1 MKSFESLEIHLRIPD
16 LWQQQALAS
25 LRQGR
30 DVVVH
35 APTGAGKT
43 HLVELLFSSN
53 FKKQIVHSVP
63 TRALANDKL
72 REWKDKGWR
81 VGIVTGD
88 LSVDAD
94 APLVVATLETQKQ
107 RFVEGEGPGLF
118 VVDEYQMLG
127 DSVRGINYELTIAM
141 TPPQT
146 GLLLLSGSVS
156 NPEAVVDWLK
166 RMGRDPVLVKTEDR
180 PVPLEEVRLEALNYN
195 PPKAVRG
202 FWPRLMA
209 RALMGDLGPVLL
221 FAPKRSESE
230 KLAKHLAA
238 ALPIEVPLTLSAD
251 QKRLAGRTLEKLLV
265 KRVAFHHSGLSYQQ
279 RAGLVEPLAKAGQL
293 RVVVSTTGLA
303 AGVNFSMRSVMV
315 TSGEYQVDHAQQ
327 LLRPDELLQMFGRAG
342 RRGLDEVGYALAVSD
357 KPRIRD
363 ARPLPT
369 KRPAIVDW
377 PSLIGIMAVAC
388 DRGVSPFQAAVT
400 ACARLFSRESVPIG
414 VEHSLSNPEVPCGL
428 QIDVSR
434 ARYSRADKQEML
446 NTAGEWE
453 PLPEMRLVPLKAVRL
468 WEEQDFILFLSD
480 AESVRGLGPGGL
492 ISIGSKNEKRFGK
505 RSAIAFR
512 SPRLESVYSLAGWFR
527 QSMASRRKV
536 ALEEIPKKWEADALA
551 ELELDVLSEI
561 AEQGECVRSRPE
573 GNRWVIHLDLSAM
586 EIPAYRDAAGIGI
599 MNPQTRESLPVECH
613 DCDQLAFCETA
624 SIRHSPALAW
634 QQLNLVKPNGV
645 PTLRG
650 RVFSFFNGGEGL
662 AIAAALEESSYS
674 VDAIA
679 IDIANLRA
687 GFRFDDHSQFSH
699 RLARS
704 CRLAFSDRSYDGYLK
719 HGLPLHYGE
728 GAAEVIAS
736 NLSTPR
742 KAHQLFDD
750 RLKPGDLQRARLEWQ
765 SLLRQIV
772 NAPDLDWDRW
782 RELKQ
787 AAMVHLDEERD
798 IIAFDS
804 LPPLEPRQQQRV
816 NHRLRFPQM

>member
-1 MKSFESLEIHLRIPD
+1 MKSFESLEIRLRIPD

-25 LRQGR
+25 LRQGK

-43 HLVELLFSSN
+43 YLVELLFSSN

-88 LSVDAD
+88 LSVDGD
-94 APLVVATLETQKQ
+94 APLVVATLETQKL
-107 RFVEGEGPGLF
+107 RFIEGEGPDLF

-127 DSVRGINYELTIAM
+127 DSIRGINYELTIAM
-141 TPPQT
+141 APPQT
-146 GLLLLSGSVS
+146 RLLLLSGSVS

-166 RMGRDPVLVKTEDR
+166 RMGRDPVLVKTDDR
-180 PVPLEEVRLEALNYN
+180 PVPLEEVRLETMNFN
-195 PPKAVRG
+195 PPKSVKG

-209 RALMGDLGPVLL
+209 RALMGDLGPILL

-238 ALPIEVPLTLSAD
+238 ALPIEAPLSLSAE

-303 AGVNFSMRSVMV
+303 AGVNFSMRSVLV
-315 TSGEYQVDHAQQ
+315 TSGEYQVDHVQQ

-357 KPRIRD
+357 KPRLRD

-377 PSLIGIMAVAC
+377 PSLLGIMAVAH
-388 DRGVSPFQAAVT
+388 DRGVPPFQAAAD
-400 ACARLFSRESVPIG
+400 ACFRLFSREPVAIG
-414 VEHSLSNPEVPCGL
+414 VERSLLNPEMPCGL
-428 QIDVSR
+428 MIDASR
-434 ARYSRADKQEML
+434 ARHARADKQEML

-453 PLPEMRLVPLKAVRL
+453 PLPEATPVPLENVRQ
-468 WEEQDFILFLSD
+468 WEDSKFVPFLSN
-480 AESVRGLGPGGL
+480 AESVRDLGAGGL
-492 ISIGSKNEKRFGK
+492 VAMGSKGEKRFGK

-512 SPRLESVYSLAGWFR
+512 DRGSESVYSLAGWFR
-527 QSMASRRKV
+527 RSMATRRKV
-536 ALEEIPKKWEADALA
+536 SLEDIPKKWEAGALG
-551 ELELDVLSEI
+551 ELELDVLTEI
-561 AEQGECVRSRPE
+561 AAQGQCVRSRAE
-573 GNRWVIHLDLSAM
+573 GKRWVIHFDMSAVEFSAHLDAG
-586 EIPAYRDAAGIGI
+586 GIGI
-599 MNPQTRESLPVECH
+599 TNPQTREALPAECRS
-613 DCDQLAFCETA
+613 CDQLDICGKA
-624 SIRHSPALAW
+624 SIRRSPALAW
-634 QQLNLVKPNGV
+634 EQLKLMEPNGV

-674 VDAIA
+674 VDAIV

-704 CRLAFSDRSYDGYLK
+704 CRLAFRDRSYDGYLK
-719 HGLPLHYGE
+719 HGLPLQYGE

-736 NLSTPR
+736 SLSDPKKSR
-742 KAHQLFDD
+742 ELFDD
-750 RLKPGDLQRARLEWQ
+750 RLKPGDLQRVRLEWQ

-782 RELKQ
+782 LELKR
-787 AAMVHLDEERD
+787 AVMLHLDEERGLV
-798 IIAFDS
+798 AFDS

-816 NHRLRFPQM
+816 NHRLRFPRM

>member
-107 RFVEGEGPGLF
+107 RFIEGEGPGLF

-127 DSVRGINYELTIAM
+127 DAVRGINYELTIAM

-279 RAGLVEPLAKAGQL
+279 RAGLVEPLAKAGQ
-293 RVVVSTTGLA
+293 
-303 AGVNFSMRSVMV
+303 
-315 TSGEYQVDHAQQ
+315 
-327 LLRPDELLQMFGRAG
+327 
-342 RRGLDEVGYALAVSD
+342 
-357 KPRIRD
+357 
-363 ARPLPT
+363 
-369 KRPAIVDW
+369 
-377 PSLIGIMAVAC
+377 
-388 DRGVSPFQAAVT
+388 
-400 ACARLFSRESVPIG
+400 
-414 VEHSLSNPEVPCGL
+414 
-428 QIDVSR
+428 
-434 ARYSRADKQEML
+434 
-446 NTAGEWE
+446 
-453 PLPEMRLVPLKAVRL
+453 
-468 WEEQDFILFLSD
+468 
-480 AESVRGLGPGGL
+480 
-492 ISIGSKNEKRFGK
+492 
-505 RSAIAFR
+505 
-512 SPRLESVYSLAGWFR
+512 
-527 QSMASRRKV
+527 
-536 ALEEIPKKWEADALA
+536 
-551 ELELDVLSEI
+551 
-561 AEQGECVRSRPE
+561 
-573 GNRWVIHLDLSAM
+573 
-586 EIPAYRDAAGIGI
+586 
-599 MNPQTRESLPVECH
+599 
-613 DCDQLAFCETA
+613 
-624 SIRHSPALAW
+624 
-634 QQLNLVKPNGV
+634 
-645 PTLRG
+645 
-650 RVFSFFNGGEGL
+650 
-662 AIAAALEESSYS
+662 
-674 VDAIA
+674 
-679 IDIANLRA
+679 
-687 GFRFDDHSQFSH
+687 
-699 RLARS
+699 
-704 CRLAFSDRSYDGYLK
+704 
-719 HGLPLHYGE
+719 
-728 GAAEVIAS
+728 
-736 NLSTPR
+736 
-742 KAHQLFDD
+742 
-750 RLKPGDLQRARLEWQ
+750 
-765 SLLRQIV
+765 
-772 NAPDLDWDRW
+772 
-782 RELKQ
+782 
-787 AAMVHLDEERD
+787 
-798 IIAFDS
+798 
-804 LPPLEPRQQQRV
+804 
-816 NHRLRFPQM
+816 